1 MSADMSEHCR
11 GGQTPLS
18 RTESESSDVKV
29 SQTVEQHDGMGR
41 SVGQTALA
49 SGFSSGT
56 APQPYVSNWSHTP
69 AEPAAERCTSDSN
82 HTPAEP
88 YSSSKVE
95 SPLHR
100 GPINDAQRDLVRQ
113 LQDAN
118 ADLQRQLQEA
128 RASAADRDS
137 QVQRELDSTRQKLQ
151 VMKEQLMT
159 GQADAEET
167 GRQILEQATQE
178 LHAKHDLELQRVN
191 AKVSGSQAWR

>member
-1 MSADMSEHCR
+1 MSSQCR
-11 GGQTPLS
+11 GGQTALS

-29 SQTVEQHDGMGR
+29 SHNIEQHDGMGR

-49 SGFSSGT
+49 SGFSNGT
-56 APQPYVSNWSHTP
+56 AAAEPYVSNWGHTP
-69 AEPAAERCTSDSN
+69 AEPAAQQHTGSWN
-82 HTPAEP
+82 QTPAEP
-88 YSSSKVE
+88 YSSSKAE

-100 GPINDAQRDLVRQ
+100 GPINDAQHDLVRQ